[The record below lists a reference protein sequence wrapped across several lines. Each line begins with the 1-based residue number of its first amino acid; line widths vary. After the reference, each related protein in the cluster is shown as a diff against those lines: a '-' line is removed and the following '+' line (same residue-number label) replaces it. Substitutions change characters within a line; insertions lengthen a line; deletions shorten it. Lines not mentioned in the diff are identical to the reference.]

1 MPTEEDGKKAVE
13 ILETLINIAYVEGFL
28 NELTRIHLE
37 NNVDELRISLDLQ
50 SLMQKHYV
58 AMYIVLLF
66 YILTKGEK

>member
-37 NNVDELRISLDLQ
+37 NNVDELRISLDL
-50 SLMQKHYV
+50 
-58 AMYIVLLF
+58 
-66 YILTKGEK
+66 